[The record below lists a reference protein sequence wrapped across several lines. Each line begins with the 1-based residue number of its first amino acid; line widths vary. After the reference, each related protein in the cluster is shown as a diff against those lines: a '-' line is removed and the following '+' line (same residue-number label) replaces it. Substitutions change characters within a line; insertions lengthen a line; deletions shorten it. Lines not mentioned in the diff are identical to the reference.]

1 MEWSTSAIRNAF
13 LEFFED
19 KGHEIVSSAPIF
31 IKDDPT
37 LMFTNAGM
45 NQFKGVFIGN
55 EVAKFPRIAD
65 SQKCLRVSGKHN
77 DLEEVG
83 RDHYHHTMFEML
95 GNWSFGDYFKKEAI
109 DWAWEILTKVYK
121 LDASRMYVSVF
132 AGDSEMELDTD
143 TEAKTLWMN
152 HISEERILAFG
163 RKENFWEMGDIGPCG
178 PCSEI
183 HFDLRS
189 DEDRRS
195 INGSTLVNADHPEVI
210 EIWNLVFMQYNR
222 LENGGLENLKNKHID
237 TGMGLERLARV
248 LQQASSNYEID
259 VFKAIIDELGL
270 IATQKYTGGELLSDI
285 AYRVIADHIRTI
297 AFSIADGQL
306 PSNNGAGYVIRRV
319 LRRAIRYGFSQLDIK
334 ASFMGALI
342 DPLLNEMGDAY
353 PELRRNAD
361 LIKRVITEEEKTFLS
376 TLDRGLGRINAYI
389 EDLDKKVVDGIFAFE
404 LLDTYGF
411 PIDLTQLIASEN
423 GLSVDMNGFKIEL
436 EKQKN
441 RSRSASKAEFGDW
454 TILLTGE
461 NSKFCGYDD
470 LQLETQIAKY
480 RNVKIK
486 GKDVIQYVLK
496 ETPFYAE
503 SGGQVGDKGLLK
515 IDDSVVNIFDTKKE
529 NGEIIHYSNGS
540 LANLAGKVFAE
551 VSKSFRTSVTKN
563 HTSTHLLHKA
573 LRDQLGP
580 HVEQKGSLVTNGK
593 LRFDF
598 SHFEKIAEDE
608 LSTIEN
614 AVVNQIQ
621 SSIDFEEWRNMP
633 IGEAKELGAMA
644 LFGEKYGDEVRVV
657 KFGDSIE
664 LCGGIHVNNSN
675 VIGGFKIIGEGS
687 VASGI
692 RRIEA
697 ISGEAY
703 DEFLKGRLEKLADLE
718 KQLGD
723 PSKSIEILKK
733 LQLDLANTEAQVVKY
748 LDREKSVLIKELL
761 DELGTQ
767 SGLQILAKEL
777 DQIDGK
783 VLKEVAHGVIEKNER
798 SIIILGGVFADK
810 VSIVV
815 GIGKLIL
822 PKLNID
828 ANEVIKLVSA
838 EIQGGGGG
846 QPFLAMA
853 GGKNKKG
860 LKRALERSLELLAN

>member
-121 LDASRMYVSVF
+121 LDVSRIYVSVF
-132 AGDSEMELDTD
+132 AGDSAMELDAD

-353 PELRRNAD
+353 PELKRNAD

-423 GLSVDMNGFKIEL
+423 GLSVDMNGFQIEL

-441 RSRSASKAEFGDW
+441 RSRAASKAEFGDW

-470 LQLETQIAKY
+470 LQLETLIAKY

-486 GKDVIQYVLK
+486 GKDGIQYVLK

-573 LRDQLGP
+573 LRDQLGT

-633 IGEAKELGAMA
+633 IGEAKEFGAMA

-664 LCGGIHVNNSN
+664 LCGGTHVNNSN

-815 GIGKLIL
+815 GIGKSIL

-828 ANEVIKLVSA
+828 ANKVIKLMSA

-860 LKRALERSLELLAN
+860 LKRALERSLELLAI

>member
-1 MEWSTSAIRNAF
+1 
-13 LEFFED
+13 
-19 KGHEIVSSAPIF
+19 
-31 IKDDPT
+31 
-37 LMFTNAGM
+37 
-45 NQFKGVFIGN
+45 
-55 EVAKFPRIAD
+55 
-65 SQKCLRVSGKHN
+65 
-77 DLEEVG
+77 
-83 RDHYHHTMFEML
+83 
-95 GNWSFGDYFKKEAI
+95 
-109 DWAWEILTKVYK
+109 
-121 LDASRMYVSVF
+121 
-132 AGDSEMELDTD
+132 
-143 TEAKTLWMN
+143 
-152 HISEERILAFG
+152 
-163 RKENFWEMGDIGPCG
+163 
-178 PCSEI
+178 
-183 HFDLRS
+183 
-189 DEDRRS
+189 
-195 INGSTLVNADHPEVI
+195 
-210 EIWNLVFMQYNR
+210 
-222 LENGGLENLKNKHID
+222 
-237 TGMGLERLARV
+237 
-248 LQQASSNYEID
+248 
-259 VFKAIIDELGL
+259 
-270 IATQKYTGGELLSDI
+270 
-285 AYRVIADHIRTI
+285 
-297 AFSIADGQL
+297 
-306 PSNNGAGYVIRRV
+306 
-319 LRRAIRYGFSQLDIK
+319 
-334 ASFMGALI
+334 MGALI
-342 DPLLNEMGDAY
+342 DPLLNEMGAAY
-353 PELRRNAD
+353 PELKRNAD

-376 TLDRGLGRINAYI
+376 TLDRGMGRINAYI

-573 LRDQLGP
+573 LRDQLGT

-608 LSTIEN
+608 LSAIEN
-614 AVVNQIQ
+614 AVVNQIE

-633 IGEAKELGAMA
+633 IGEAKEFGAMA